1 MNPNNLDK
9 ICLIINN
16 ESVSKRQLL
25 QEYNQIK
32 KTLEKDGKLGHP
44 SDEVSDDVDRWM
56 WLSAKKNIIQRVLLE
71 QEASRIKHEVTF
83 SEIKVIYDEMIQHY
97 GGEEAFYQKIIPS
110 KGAKKDRLQMIRKER
125 QRILEGIEKSIKV
138 DILLKLWEKEL
149 PPMLEEDFE
158 EFYEK
163 NKDLY
168 AVGVRDIFSYLCLMF
183 NDGHITHSENSS
195 SISKSNSQ
203 ISHPAKTTATP
214 LPKEGNLSTLESK
227 LLEICQTTED
237 FLEKCKKTSEM
248 FGMSIK
254 KKELTFLYKH
264 NVLTE
269 RETKTK
275 LFGNEIGKILLDTP
289 TNQGKSIETILD
301 DQNNLKK
308 GFLWVQKHATLPPGT
323 WEYEHVKDR
332 VKKDAMTMRSSQLTS
347 QRLEQIKKTVQ
358 IQNLEQ

>member
-1 MNPNNLDK
+1 
-9 ICLIINN
+9 
-16 ESVSKRQLL
+16 
-25 QEYNQIK
+25 
-32 KTLEKDGKLGHP
+32 
-44 SDEVSDDVDRWM
+44 
-56 WLSAKKNIIQRVLLE
+56 
-71 QEASRIKHEVTF
+71 
-83 SEIKVIYDEMIQHY
+83 
-97 GGEEAFYQKIIPS
+97 
-110 KGAKKDRLQMIRKER
+110 MIRKER
-125 QRILEGIEKSIKV
+125 QRILEDIEKSIKV

-183 NDGHITHSENSS
+183 NDGHITHSFNDGQITHSENSS
-195 SISKSNSQ
+195 SITKSNSQ
-203 ISHPAKTTATP
+203 ISRPAKTTATP
-214 LPKEGNLSTLESK
+214 LPKEGSLSTLKGK

-275 LFGNEIGKILLDTP
+275 LFGNEIGKILLDISP
-289 TNQGKSIETILD
+289 NQGKSIETILD
-301 DQNNLKK
+301 DQNNFKK
-308 GFLWVQKHATLPPGT
+308 GFLWVQKHATFPPGT

-332 VKKDAMTMRSSQLTS
+332 VKKDATTMRSRQLIS
-347 QRLEQIKKTVQ
+347 QRLEQIRKTVQ
-358 IQNLEQ
+358 IQDGER